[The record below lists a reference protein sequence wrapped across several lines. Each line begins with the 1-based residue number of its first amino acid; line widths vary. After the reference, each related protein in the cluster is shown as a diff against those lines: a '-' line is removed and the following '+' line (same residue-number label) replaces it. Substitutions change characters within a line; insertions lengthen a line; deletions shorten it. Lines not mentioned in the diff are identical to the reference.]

1 AIRIKSGKMLLA
13 HGFLRKVFEIFER
26 FKTPIDMIT
35 TSEVGV
41 SITIDNS
48 KNLDDIIDEL
58 KMFGTVSADRNMTIV
73 CVVGDLADKNVGFQS
88 KITSALKDITIRMIS
103 YGGSS
108 HNMSFLIHTEDKEK
122 ALNAL
127 NDSLFS

>member
-1 AIRIKSGKMLLA
+1 
-13 HGFLRKVFEIFER
+13 
-26 FKTPIDMIT
+26 MIT